1 MAADRE
7 REKRLAAEAAVELVS
22 DGMSVGLGTGST
34 VAYFLPA
41 LAARKLELT
50 CVATS
55 PRTEQEA
62 RTLGLRLV
70 AFDRLDHLDVAVD
83 GADQI
88 TPSGWLIKGG
98 GGAHAREK
106 IAAQAAD
113 RFIVIASS
121 DKLVEALAPPV
132 PLELLAFGIEAT
144 LRALGHASLRDAPPS
159 PDGGLIADYLGP
171 IEDPGTLSTRLA
183 ETPGV
188 IEHGLFAPNLVSTIL
203 VGRNGAV
210 ERLTVSS

>member
-106 IAAQAAD
+106 IVAQAAD
-113 RFIVIASS
+113 RFVVIASS

-132 PLELLAFGIEAT
+132 PLELLAFGVAAT
-144 LRALGHASLRDAPPS
+144 LRAVGHARLRDAAPS

-171 IEDPGTLSTRLA
+171 VEDPGTLSARLA

-188 IEHGLFAPNLVSTIL
+188 IEHGLFAPNLVAMVL
-203 VGRNGAV
+203 VGRDGTV
-210 ERLTVSS
+210 DRLTVSS